1 MTSEAGWQ
9 HQTNEQQEY
18 DYDHDL
24 HTAWC
29 NVAMGLATD
38 YAEAYCNHQCD
49 DTKDNFVELGRTR
62 RELKRHLFAQPASMM
77 PASVNSLREIETP
90 ADPEHMPDYVEV
102 TAQLPQGY
110 EPHELPADYTGPLWI
125 EGQMRQ
131 FENAVRERDTAL
143 LRQALEA
150 MEATLSGA
158 DYDNPYATLKAAADA
173 LRARLKDTHANI
185 SYTRL

>member
-49 DTKDNFVELGRTR
+49 DTKDNLAELGRTR
-62 RELKRHLFAQPASMM
+62 RELKQHLFGQPASMT
-77 PASVNSLREIETP
+77 PASVAALREIETP
-90 ADPEHMPDYVEV
+90 ADPEHMPDYVEEP
-102 TAQLPQGY
+102 AQLPQGY

-125 EGQMRQ
+125 EGQLRQ

-143 LRQALEA
+143 LRQCWDSLDEL
-150 MEATLSGA
+150 MHSNST
-158 DYDNPYATLKAAADA
+158 KAAQHKYLAATDA
-173 LRARLKDTHANI
+173 LRARLGETK
-185 SYTRL
+185 